1 MSYGIKRGDIFY
13 VRRTPVV
20 GHEQFA
26 GRPAIIV
33 SNGICNQHADTVEVV
48 YLTTQPKA
56 ALPTH
61 VAIQSA
67 KLPSTALCEQI
78 TTVSTMRLGDYYGS
92 CTKEE
97 MDAIDDALLVS
108 LGLKH
113 QPVSRPSVSSQPV
126 QNETV
131 KSVAAVVAERDVY
144 RTMYESLLAKVV
156 RTA

>member
-1 MSYGIKRGDIFY
+1 MRYGIKRGDIYY
-13 VRRTPVV
+13 VSRTPVV

-26 GRPAIIV
+26 GRPAVVV

-61 VAIQSA
+61 VAIRSA

-97 MDAIDDALLVS
+97 MDAIDDALLIS
-108 LGLKH
+108 LGLKR
-113 QPVSRPSVSSQPV
+113 QPAAQHSVAPPMPQG
-126 QNETV
+126 ETA
-131 KSVAAVVAERDVY
+131 KSVAAVIAERDVY
-144 RTMYESLLAKVV
+144 RAMYESLLAKVV